1 MQNFINN
8 WLALFALAEG
18 STSMSIDLPDG
29 TYLVTF
35 ADGLSGATRWE
46 IVRAEVVGGVAT
58 LARGQEGTDD
68 QGWPEGSV
76 AYVSVTAGFLE
87 GLQER
92 LDSQQALILSQQAQ
106 LTGQAGQITDLLSRV
121 AALESGGAAGTLT
134 NASGDALTNAT
145 GQILTTGV
153 AA

>member
-1 MQNFINN
+1 MQKFVNN
-8 WLALFALAEG
+8 WMTLFALAEG

-29 TYLVTF
+29 IYLITF
-35 ADGLSGATRWE
+35 TDALFNAVRWE

-58 LARGQEGTDD
+58 LVRGREGTDD

-87 GLQER
+87 GVQER
-92 LDSQQALILSQQAQ
+92 LDSQQALIASQQDQ
-106 LTGQAGQITDLLSRV
+106 LIGQAGQIADLLSRV
-121 AALESGGAAGTLT
+121 AALEGGEPAGALT
-134 NASGDALTNAT
+134 NASGDVLTNAT